1 MDPKSVSYLKLADER
16 TVRKSKWINIFYFR
30 QSIVYKMKVSQ
41 KIYTWTSALLLV
53 CCSLIFPS
61 CEKEEIRKAV
71 ENRKTLFIYLPW
83 STDLTGYF
91 YTNITDMEACVSKK
105 G

>member
-16 TVRKSKWINIFYFR
+16 TVTKSKWINIFYFR

-41 KIYTWTSALLLV
+41 KIYTWTCTLLLV

-61 CEKEEIRKAV
+61 CEKEEIREAV
-71 ENRKTLFIYLPW
+71 ENRKTLFIYLP
-83 STDLTGYF
+83 
-91 YTNITDMEACVSKK
+91 
-105 G
+105 